1 VLQWHAAEVIEPP
14 AKAKVLA
21 SSTDCGVQAIA
32 VGERALG
39 LQFHL
44 EVDHPTLDGWLSIPD
59 NVAALIR
66 RRGPEGPR
74 AFVEEAHT
82 HMAELNRAARALH
95 ANFWAR
101 LPERDAARQRRAWA
115 ASRHSAR

>member
-1 VLQWHAAEVIEPP
+1 M
-14 AKAKVLA
+14 
-21 SSTDCGVQAIA
+21 A

-44 EVDHPTLDGWLSIPD
+44 EVDHPTLEGWLAIPD
-59 NVAALIR
+59 NIAALVR

-74 AFVEEAHT
+74 AFVEEAHS
-82 HMAELNRAARALH
+82 HMAEFNRSARALH

-101 LPERDAARQRRAWA
+101 PPKPDAAR
-115 ASRHSAR
+115 